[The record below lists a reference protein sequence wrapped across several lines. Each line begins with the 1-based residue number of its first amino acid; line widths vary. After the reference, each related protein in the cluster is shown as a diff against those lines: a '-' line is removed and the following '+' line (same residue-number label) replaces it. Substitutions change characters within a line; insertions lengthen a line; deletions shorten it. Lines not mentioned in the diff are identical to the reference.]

1 MEIIEGLS
9 KLRRKFKSSV
19 VAMGTFDGVHRGH
32 QQVIKT
38 TQDVARRHGRTSV
51 VVTFQPLPR
60 AIIGKEREKVGLI
73 TTLKQK
79 EEIIRNLDI
88 EAMLVIHFNRKLS
101 QVEPEE
107 FVRKVI
113 YQKIGAGRV
122 VVGPGFRFGKNRLGN
137 VALLKRQGRKYGFE
151 VTTVGKVKIGNIKV
165 SSSKI
170 RQLLWQGKIEMAG
183 RLLGRYYSISG
194 KVKKGSGR
202 GKVLSFPTANL
213 DISGDVILPQGV
225 YAVVVSLKGKKHMG
239 VANIGTRPTFSPGLQ
254 FLPGKVTRKYIRPIV
269 EVYIFNFKGNLY
281 RQKLDIFLIKRIRKE
296 MKFPTP
302 EKLMNRIKKDIQFTK
317 KLSPGLPLLKSRGKR
332 SAKAEGFLGV

>member
-1 MEIIEGLS
+1 MKVIEGLS

-19 VAMGTFDGVHRGH
+19 VALGTFDGVHCGH
-32 QQVIKT
+32 QQVIRT
-38 TQDVARRHGRTSV
+38 TKDVARRHGRTSML
-51 VVTFQPLPR
+51 VTFQPLPR
-60 AIIGKEREKVGLI
+60 VVVAGEREKVESI

-79 EEIIRNLDI
+79 EEIIRKLGID
-88 EAMLVIHFNRKLS
+88 AMLVIHFNRKLA

-137 VALLKRQGRKYGFE
+137 VALLKRLGRKYGFE
-151 VTTVGKVKIGNIKV
+151 VTTVGEVKIGDIKA

-170 RQLLWQGKIEMAG
+170 RQLLWQGKIEMAN
-183 RLLGRYYSISG
+183 RLLGRYYTISG
-194 KVKKGSGR
+194 TVKKGSGR
-202 GKVLSFPTANL
+202 GKELSFPTANL
-213 DISGDVILPQGV
+213 HISGDVILPQGV
-225 YAVVVSLKGKKHMG
+225 YAVLVSIKGKEHTG

-281 RQKLDIFLIKRIRKE
+281 RQKLEIFLIKRIRKE

-302 EKLMNRIKKDIQFTK
+302 EKLINRVKKDIQFTK
-317 KLSPGLPLLKSRGKR
+317 KLPPISGCLT
-332 SAKAEGFLGV
+332 KAE

>member
-1 MEIIEGLS
+1 MEVIERLY

-19 VAMGTFDGVHRGH
+19 VALGTFDGVHCGH

-38 TQDVARRHGRTSV
+38 TQDVARRQGKTSV

-60 AIIGKEREKVGLI
+60 AIIRKEREKVGLI
-73 TTLKQK
+73 TTLEQK
-79 EEIIRNLDI
+79 EEIIRNLGID
-88 EAMLVIHFNRKLS
+88 AMLVIHFNRKLA

-107 FVRKVI
+107 FVKKVI
-113 YQKIGAGRV
+113 YQRIGAGRV

-137 VALLKRQGRKYGFE
+137 VALLKRLGRKYGFE
-151 VTTVGKVKIGNIKV
+151 VTIVGKVKIGNIKV

-170 RQLLWQGKIEMAG
+170 RQLLWQGKIEIAG
-183 RLLGRYYSISG
+183 RLLGKYYSISG
-194 KVKKGSGR
+194 RVKKGSGR
-202 GKVLSFPTANL
+202 GKELSFPTANL
-213 DISGDVILPQGV
+213 DISGDIILPQGV
-225 YAVVVSLKGKKHMG
+225 YAVLVSLKGKKHMG

-254 FLPGKVTRKYIRPIV
+254 FFPRKVTRKYIRPIV

-281 RQKLDIFLIKRIRKE
+281 RQKLEIFLIKRIRKE

-317 KLSPGLPLLKSRGKR
+317 KLRPGLSLFKR
-332 SAKAEGFLGV
+332 